1 MNQADAAQESPPGS
15 RDAGSEIYKGGPT
28 LIQESLTRLT
38 DAPTPR
44 TAAAAVVEACVGRL
58 GAQRGGFYILD
69 LSTGRYLPFVRPA
82 GAEDVT
88 VPVSRIEPGGLELG
102 PLAKFLAAGEHPSPN
117 ARGCAV
123 YVRRGRSC
131 LGVLRLDGPAPDELT
146 TVARDELLA
155 AADLLGLVYANEFAS
170 NLLSKLQQP
179 IDFNQPEVVFF
190 EKVANL
196 IQASS
201 QMEFVA
207 LREYKGGRLKC
218 IALAG
223 FGRDPD
229 MRRWDFDPVD
239 RYEDFAIALK
249 GETRVVDKLDPVRHR
264 DLMLQPWAKNVRSF
278 VATPVKVGSEVFGVL
293 SVAARCE
300 FDYSMVEQRGFES
313 VANAIGV
320 SITNYRSSRRLAIRI
335 DEYAELALAITGL
348 EVARSVKHEALNYLS
363 IANAGLRDLWIR
375 LGKPKVDADIHQID
389 SALSRLSTSLNVIT
403 QAPASPKPGEWR
415 RVQLTEVWEQ
425 ARAAVAGRL
434 DEQRIDA
441 RPVAGDATVY
451 ARPEWLRQVF
461 LNLLLNSIDAF
472 RSAKKKGDR
481 RIELTIDRQ
490 GERASEVTI
499 TYRDNA
505 GGIAP
510 HRLHVPPGGEE
521 LPIAQNVFQEG
532 VTSKKEG
539 SGFGLWLA
547 RHIMEDHRG
556 SIDLTDYRSGV
567 AFVIRMPKADE
578 GEALLKERG

>member
-1 MNQADAAQESPPGS
+1 
-15 RDAGSEIYKGGPT
+15 
-28 LIQESLTRLT
+28 LT

-58 GAQRGGFYILD
+58 DAQRGGFYILD

-82 GAEDVT
+82 GAEDIA

-102 PLAKFLAAGEHPSPN
+102 PLAEFLAAGDSPSPI
-117 ARGCAV
+117 ADGCAV

-131 LGVLRLDGPAPDELT
+131 LGVLRLDGPAPGALT
-146 TVARDELLA
+146 AVATDELLA

-179 IDFNQPEVVFF
+179 IDFNQPEAIFF
-190 EKVANL
+190 EKVASL

-207 LREYKGGRLKC
+207 LREYKDGRLKC

-223 FGRDPD
+223 FGREPD

-239 RYEDFAIALK
+239 HYEDFAVALEGK
-249 GETRVVDKLDPVRHR
+249 TRVVDKLDPVRHR
-264 DLMLQPWAKNVRSF
+264 ELMQQPWAKNVRSF
-278 VATPVKVGSEVFGVL
+278 VATPVKVGNDVFGVL

-313 VANAIGV
+313 IANAIGV

-363 IANAGLRDLWIR
+363 IANAGLRDLWVR
-375 LGKPKVDADIHQID
+375 LGKPKADADIHQID

-434 DEQRIDA
+434 EEQRIDA

-490 GERASEVTI
+490 ATRASEIVI
-499 TYRDNA
+499 TFRDNA

-510 HRLHVPPGGEE
+510 HRLHVPRGAEE
-521 LPIAQNVFQEG
+521 LPIVQNVFQEG

-567 AFVIRMPKADE
+567 TFVIRMPKADE